1 MRGPSMDRWPEDEQQ
16 TTVQSC
22 RIAHDIFWFTK
33 KSMNRGWPDQRI
45 EPKKSECEGNEIGWA
60 GECVSGLV
68 GGWVGECGMG
78 CCRDPVVGR

>member
-45 EPKKSECEGNEIGWA
+45 EPKNLNVRAMK
-60 GECVSGLV
+60 LV
-68 GGWVGECGMG
+68 GRVS
-78 CCRDPVVGR
+78 V